1 MVLKTVERIRGG
13 IRDALAA
20 GEEIAERLAL
30 AEVDQLIQTRVSG
43 ILIPTIIVAAL
54 FAVAEAAAAFINDA
68 ETLRISVTS
77 ILLAAGLY
85 GTWSL
90 VTSIISVLPI
100 LSVWLATRVGPRSL
114 ARLLLYE
121 LIRRRLREAL
131 TTSEGSSS
139 LTGRLAGYAL
149 KFSGHAPNWDTLALR
164 LADRIAPRLVRHA
177 VTQTVLVLAP
187 VAAAWAYY
195 RYQVVPDIIHTQ
207 TGLGFWSAFAYP
219 LAALIDLVAGTEIRA
234 GLIAG

>member
-1 MVLKTVERIRGG
+1 MVLKTVDRIRGG
-13 IRDALAA
+13 IRDALTA

-43 ILIPTIIVAAL
+43 ILIPTMVIAAA
-54 FAVAEAAAAFINDA
+54 FAVAETAAYFINDT

-77 ILLAAGLY
+77 ILLAAGIY

-90 VTSIISVLPI
+90 VTGIILVLPV

-131 TTSEGSSS
+131 TTSEGSAT
-139 LTGRLAGYAL
+139 LAGRLAGYVL
-149 KFSGHAPNWDTLALR
+149 KFSGHAPDWDTLAFR

-177 VTQTVLVLAP
+177 VTQTALVLVP
-187 VAAAWAYY
+187 VVAAWAYY
-195 RYQVVPDIIHTQ
+195 RYQVVPDIIHAQ
-207 TGLGFWSAFAYP
+207 TGLGFWSAFVYP
-219 LAALIDLVAGTEIRA
+219 IAALIDVIGGTELRA
-234 GLIAG
+234 ALLQG